1 MGKYNQKATHK
12 RCLVILLSAPLMKA
26 SFNAELMRQTSA
38 ASELQGN
45 GVDYQAGINKQEK
58 RNKDEKLRYPFKLKS
73 EPLSVSVGSR
83 STALVRSSDA
93 CALELMAAEHHHI
106 IINAHCF

>member
-1 MGKYNQKATHK
+1 MQAMGKYNQKATHK

-73 EPLSVSVGSR
+73 EPLSVPDQ
-83 STALVRSSDA
+83 L
-93 CALELMAAEHHHI
+93 LQ
-106 IINAHCF
+106 